1 MGSGLTKKAEPH
13 AIKNKPMHVPKT
25 NEKPVIVSR
34 SGDLLGTDS
43 ITDITNMKLKY
54 ITFAT
59 TGDFEKWQDE
69 NPQAQIH
76 QVTPIIGGLKM
87 NQTTSEQLDATIA
100 PCAVFVLYH
109 E

>member
-1 MGSGLTKKAEPH
+1 MKSQNATPK
-13 AIKNKPMHVPKT
+13 PKT
-25 NEKPVIVSR
+25 PA
-34 SGDLLGTDS
+34 GDLFGTDS
-43 ITDITNMKLKY
+43 ITDKTNMKLKY

-69 NPQAQIH
+69 NPQAKIH
-76 QVTPIIGGLKM
+76 QITPIIGGLKM